1 MFDPI
6 SYHVAETLND
16 GREVEIRA
24 QRPEDREALLAAVER
39 ASKETLYHRFL
50 VAKRNF
56 SEEEQHFFLDIDF
69 INHVV
74 LVAETIEDGRPVIIG
89 GCRYIVVEPGR
100 AEVAFSVIDAYQKK
114 GLGTALMR
122 RLAAIGREAGLTEFF
137 AEVLSDNVPMMKV
150 FRRSGLAMST
160 KLEGPV
166 FSVSMSLLR
175 PGEAAFAGPAAKAGA
190 RSRVESAPTPR
201 AERTPRLTSANRSPL
216 AAAFRNRRLAS
227 P

>member
-1 MFDPI
+1 MFDPV

-16 GREVEIRA
+16 RREVEIRA
-24 QRPEDREALLAAVER
+24 QRPEDREALLFAISR

-56 SEEEQHFFLDIDF
+56 SEEEEHFFLDIDF

-122 RLAAIGREAGLTEFF
+122 RLAAVGREAGLTEFF

-150 FRRSGLAMST
+150 FKRSGLAMTT

-166 FSVSMSLLR
+166 FSVSLNLPR
-175 PGEAAFAGPAAKAGA
+175 PGKPHSQAPSPKPSPARISTGVVSARKRAATGP
-190 RSRVESAPTPR
+190 
-201 AERTPRLTSANRSPL
+201 
-216 AAAFRNRRLAS
+216 
-227 P
+227 

>member
-1 MFDPI
+1 MPFEAKGPIMFDPV

-24 QRPEDREALLAAVER
+24 QRPEDREALLVAVSR

-50 VAKRNF
+50 VTKRNF
-56 SEEEQHFFLDIDF
+56 SEEEQHFFLDIDYVK
-69 INHVV
+69 HVV

-122 RLAAIGREAGLTEFF
+122 RLAAIGREARLTEFF

-150 FRRSGLAMST
+150 FKRSGLTMTT

-166 FSVSMSLLR
+166 FYVSLR
-175 PGEAAFAGPAAKAGA
+175 YEGAELPIPTKPPCAGRSQRDPAGEGPA
-190 RSRVESAPTPR
+190 RVGPSE
-201 AERTPRLTSANRSPL
+201 PL
-216 AAAFRNRRLAS
+216 DNVR
-227 P
+227 